1 MLQEREQAPVRFL
14 WQQKRPEG
22 TWLFQSGAE
31 SLKLGK
37 EHKDAWQ
44 IASLLVSL
52 GRAPGLKDLIF
63 NLFSIS
69 VKVSF
74 GVCFE

>member
-1 MLQEREQAPVRFL
+1 MN
-14 WQQKRPEG
+14 
-22 TWLFQSGAE
+22 
-31 SLKLGK
+31 LGK
-37 EHKDAWQ
+37 EHRDAQQ

-69 VKVSF
+69 VEVSL